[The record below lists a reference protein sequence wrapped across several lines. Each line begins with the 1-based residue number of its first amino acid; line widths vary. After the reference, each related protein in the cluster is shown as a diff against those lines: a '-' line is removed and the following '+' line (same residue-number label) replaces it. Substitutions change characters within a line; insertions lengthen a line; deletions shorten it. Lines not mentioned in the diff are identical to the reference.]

1 MDTAA
6 PSETPHRMTP
16 VHGGSTDAAL
26 LDLLDYLEKAG
37 YRFITPTP
45 ATHARVIARPDR
57 QRARSLEDVLG
68 WNLPFAPGTIDDDA
82 VSLLLRSEEHTSEL
96 QSLMRNSY
104 AVFCLK
110 KKNIKNPNYANLN
123 IQIQSPLIEPSH
135 YEQKLIKSSMFP
147 PVAHQQYKHEQT
159 HQQTDTSSSSITI

>member
-57 QRARSLEDVLG
+57 PRARSREDVLG
-68 WNLPFAPGTIDDDA
+68 WHLPFAPGTIDATA
-82 VSLLLRSEEHTSEL
+82 VSLLLWAGLMTGHEL
-96 QSLMRNSY
+96 R
-104 AVFCLK
+104 
-110 KKNIKNPNYANLN
+110 P
-123 IQIQSPLIEPSH
+123 
-135 YEQKLIKSSMFP
+135 
-147 PVAHQQYKHEQT
+147 
-159 HQQTDTSSSSITI
+159 

>member
-45 ATHARVIARPDR
+45 ATHTRVIARPDR
-57 QRARSLEDVLG
+57 QRAHSMEDLLG
-68 WNLPFAPGTIDDDA
+68 WNLPFATGTIDDDSD
-82 VSLLLRSEEHTSEL
+82 SLIRRSGMIEGKRI
-96 QSLMRNSY
+96 MRS
-104 AVFCLK
+104 V
-110 KKNIKNPNYANLN
+110 
-123 IQIQSPLIEPSH
+123 
-135 YEQKLIKSSMFP
+135 
-147 PVAHQQYKHEQT
+147 
-159 HQQTDTSSSSITI
+159 

>member
-82 VSLLLRSEEHTSEL
+82 ISLLLRAGMIEGKELLRSVLRVSWLRDRLFLHRSEEHTYEP
-96 QSLMRNSY
+96 QSLMRISY

-110 KKNIKNPNYANLN
+110 KKK
-123 IQIQSPLIEPSH
+123 
-135 YEQKLIKSSMFP
+135 
-147 PVAHQQYKHEQT
+147 QQNKT
-159 HQQTDTSSSSITI
+159 